1 MFWKWDQS
9 CNFRQFP
16 IWSSDAFVGEY
27 SLVDL
32 SWHHEVVLTFGGD
45 QVKAMCMIQDKYE
58 RRFLFWTLP
67 RNKQCLFREE
77 VVLNPLAKSYAAS
90 QMSEVQAWVRDTHN
104 EAKWVEHMSA
114 REELFWKPFA
124 AQMRSILAVWTPFNS
139 CTQALCPEVKDSI
152 VEKLID
158 TV

>member
-1 MFWKWDQS
+1 MRPVVQ
-9 CNFRQFP
+9 FRQLP
-16 IWSSDAFVGEY
+16 IRSIDAFVGEY

-58 RRFLFWTLP
+58 RRFLLWNLP

-77 VVLNPLAKSYAAS
+77 GILNPLAKSYAAS
-90 QMSEVQAWVRDTHN
+90 PMSEVQAWVRDTQN
-104 EAKWVEHMSA
+104 EAIWVDHMSA
-114 REELFWKPFA
+114 REELFLKTFS
-124 AQMRSILAVWTPFNS
+124 AQMRSILEVWTLFNS

>member
-1 MFWKWDQS
+1 MRPVVQFK
-9 CNFRQFP
+9 QFP
-16 IWSSDAFVGEY
+16 IRSSDAFVGEY

-58 RRFLFWTLP
+58 RRFLLWNLP

-77 VVLNPLAKSYAAS
+77 VILNPHAKSYAAS
-90 QMSEVQAWVRDTHN
+90 RMSEVQAWVRDTQT
-104 EAKWVEHMSA
+104 EAIWVDHISA
-114 REELFWKPFA
+114 REELFLKTFS
-124 AQMRSILAVWTPFNS
+124 AQMRSILEVWTLFNS